1 MDTIWLNIG
10 SILLVFAVAIIS
22 PGPNFIFVI
31 NRSLTDSRKTGF
43 YSAFGVA
50 TGSAL
55 FAVAGLL
62 GLIVLISALPFFSTL
77 MRYLGGGYLLYLGIS
92 MIFTCRQQTL
102 AEHGS
107 DRSVSMAPWFAYYT
121 GLLTN
126 LTNPKAWAFY
136 LSLFTLMIENNL
148 PLWAKAFLALSMFLI
163 SFSWYALMAL
173 LISDRRV
180 QGRFLTFQPVIKSL
194 LGSLLILL
202 GGRLL
207 LRG

>member
-1 MDTIWLNIG
+1 MEQIWLNIC
-10 SILLVFAVAIIS
+10 SVLLLFTVAIVS
-22 PGPNFIFVI
+22 PGPNFIFVV
-31 NRSLTDSRKTGF
+31 NRSLTDSRRIGI

-50 TGSAL
+50 TGSGI
-55 FAVAGLL
+55 FAIAGLL
-62 GLIVLISALPFFSTL
+62 GLIVLISALPYFSTL
-77 MRYLGGGYLLYLGIS
+77 IRYLGGSYLVYLGIS
-92 MIFTCRQQTL
+92 MLLSCRQPQLPAGGVGNVAQL
-102 AEHGS
+102 A
-107 DRSVSMAPWFAYYT
+107 PLKAYTT

-136 LSLFTLMIENNL
+136 LSLFSLMIDNAF
-148 PLWAKAFLALSMFLI
+148 PFWAKAFLAVSMFLI
-163 SFSWYALMAL
+163 SFAWYALMAL

-180 QGRFLTFQPVIKSL
+180 QGKFLRAQPFIKSL